1 MTESFIPPERVAS
14 AARRGLRLREKVK
27 AGTEVGVA
35 RARDLSNRRPVSL
48 DTIGRMVSFFAR
60 HGAQRPSNIGTDAE
74 PTPWLVAWLLWG
86 GDAGREWAESVWRR
100 RGDEQQASR
109 MGLAR
114 RGAAQAWSVEEPP
127 AAPNSAM
134 VHNPNGLHL
143 GRAFRVLTAGETVRD
158 GTTGEAL
165 GNFDVATLAEFVRVF
180 EARCSRGEGAPRIDY
195 NHGPSRGMD
204 PTLFGAVVS
213 AYVADDGK
221 RGPGLYVVPGYTD
234 HGRDFVSQHATPDG
248 GSLLSNSPEFAVG
261 PAYARSGGAPDEQ
274 GAYLG
279 GAELLGVA
287 LTGSPQQSEGIIDP
301 VRLSRD
307 GHSTAFAAGEVSY
320 MDPEQEAGEAGNDRM
335 GALEATVAQLAAS
348 VGKLGEGLAAIMAK
362 LDNDGEAIV
371 EMAADSAKMA
381 VEEVTAE
388 AVEEVRAAAEQQM
401 AQLSD
406 DEVVEVEE
414 EMGEMAL
421 ALSRR
426 GVPNSRRQKAWAR
439 KGELARAKI
448 ANRRVVAL
456 SREVEALKARA
467 LDAECDAEIG
477 RLKAQ
482 GLKPAEEATALAYW
496 HAKQRDAQAWS
507 KGNPGVPHPFDKL
520 TADLKARSAM
530 VPRGVLGVQGDD
542 VVSPVSVAGV
552 KAWAKSNGVDF
563 DSNPGI
569 AFSAWERATGHSVK
583 EIKQ

>member
-1 MTESFIPPERVAS
+1 MSESFVPPERVAS

-27 AGTEVGVA
+27 AGTDVGVA

-48 DTIGRMVSFFAR
+48 ETIGRMVSFFAR
-60 HGAQRPSNIGTDAE
+60 HGAQKPANIGTDAS

-86 GDAGREWAESVWRR
+86 GDAGREWSEGVWRR
-100 RGDEQQASR
+100 KGDEQQASR

-114 RGAAQAWSVEEPP
+114 RGAAQAWSVDDPP
-127 AAPNSAM
+127 AAPPSAL
-134 VHNPNGLHL
+134 VHNPGGLHL

-165 GNFDVATLAEFVRVF
+165 GNFDAATLAEFVRVF

-221 RGPGLYVVPGYTD
+221 RGVGLYVVPGYTD
-234 HGRDFVSQHATPDG
+234 HGRDFVAQHATPGG

-261 PAYARSGGAPDEQ
+261 PAYSRSGGAPDEQ
-274 GAYLG
+274 GDYLG

-287 LTGSPQQSEGIIDP
+287 LTGSPQQSEGIIDA
-301 VRLSRD
+301 VRLARD

-320 MDPEQEAGEAGNDRM
+320 MDPEQEAGEAGNDRI
-335 GALEATVAQLAAS
+335 GALEATVAQLAAA
-348 VGKLGEGLAAIMAK
+348 VGKLGEGMAAIVAK
-362 LDNDGEAIV
+362 LENDGEAIV
-371 EMAADSAKMA
+371 EMSADAAKAA
-381 VEEVTAE
+381 VEDVTAE

-406 DEVVEVEE
+406 DEAAEVEV
-414 EMGEMAL
+414 EMGEMSL

-426 GVPNSRRQKAWAR
+426 GTPNARRQKAWAR
-439 KGELARAKI
+439 KGELARAKV
-448 ANRRVVAL
+448 AGRQVVAL
-456 SREVEALKARA
+456 SRQVQALEARA

-477 RLKAQ
+477 RLKVQ
-482 GLKPAEEATALAYW
+482 GLKPSEEATARAYW

-507 KGNPGVPHPFDKL
+507 KGNPGVLHPFDKL
-520 TADLKARSAM
+520 TADIKARSAM

-552 KAWAKSNGVDF
+552 KAWAKANGVDF

-569 AFSAWERATGHSVK
+569 AFSAWERATGHSTK

>member
-1 MTESFIPPERVAS
+1 MTESFVPPERVAS

-27 AGTEVGVA
+27 AGTDVGVA

-127 AAPNSAM
+127 APPRSAM
-134 VHNPNGLHL
+134 VHNPKGLHI
-143 GRAFRVLTAGETVRD
+143 GRAFRVITADAVICDSVTGDVLGCLTAE
-158 GTTGEAL
+158 E
-165 GNFDVATLAEFVRVF
+165 LAEMARVF
-180 EARCSRGEGAPRIDY
+180 EARARLGEASPRIDTD
-195 NHGPSRGMD
+195 HGPARAGNPD
-204 PTLFGAVVS
+204 LFGELVS
-213 AYVADDGK
+213 VFVADDGV
-221 RGPGLYVVPGYTD
+221 RGPGLYVVPGWTD
-234 HGRDFVSQHATPDG
+234 FGRDHVAKHRTPDG
-248 GSLLSNSPEFAVG
+248 EGSILSNSLEFAVR
-261 PAYARSGGAPDEQ
+261 PVYAA
-274 GAYLG
+274 LG
-279 GAELLGVA
+279 GEYIGNAEILGLA
-287 LTGSPQQSEGIIDP
+287 LTGRPVQSETVTDP

-320 MDPEQEAGEAGNDRM
+320 MDPEQEAGEAGNDRI
-335 GALEATVAQLAAS
+335 GALEAGMAQLAAS
-348 VGKLGEGLAAIMAK
+348 VGKLGEGLAALTAK
-362 LDNDGEAIV
+362 LNKDGEGMMEA
-371 EMAADSAKMA
+371 AADALEDA
-381 VEEVTAE
+381 TAE
-388 AVEEVRAAAEQQM
+388 AVEEVRAAAEQRM
-401 AQLSD
+401 SQLSE
-406 DEVVEVEE
+406 DERVEVEE

-426 GVPNSRRQKAWAR
+426 SVPNSRRQKAWAR
-439 KGELARAKI
+439 KAELAGAKL
-448 ANRRVVAL
+448 AGRQVVAL
-456 SREVEALKARA
+456 SREVAVLKARA

-482 GLKPAEEATALAYW
+482 GLKPAEEATARAYW
-496 HAKQRDAQAWS
+496 HAKQREGQAWS
-507 KGNPGVPHPFDKL
+507 KANAGVPHPFDKL

-542 VVSPVSVAGV
+542 VISPVSVAGV
-552 KAWAKSNGVDF
+552 KVWAKSNGVDF

>member
-1 MTESFIPPERVAS
+1 MSESFVPPERVAS

-48 DTIGRMVSFFAR
+48 ETIGRMVSFFAR
-60 HGAQRPSNIGTDAE
+60 HGAQRPANVGTDAS

-86 GDAGREWAESVWRR
+86 GDAGREWAEGVWRR
-100 RGDEQQASR
+100 KGDEQQASR

-127 AAPNSAM
+127 AAPVSAM
-134 VHNPNGLHL
+134 VHNPSGLHL

-165 GNFDVATLAEFVRVF
+165 GNFDAATLAEFVRVF

-234 HGRDFVSQHATPDG
+234 HGRDFVAQHATPGG

-274 GAYLG
+274 GDYLG

-335 GALEATVAQLAAS
+335 GALEATVSQLAAA
-348 VGKLGEGLAAIMAK
+348 VGKLGEGMAAVMAK
-362 LDNDGEAIV
+362 LDKDGEGIMEA
-371 EMAADSAKMA
+371 AADALEDA
-381 VEEVTAE
+381 TAD
-388 AVEEVRAAAEQQM
+388 AVEEVRAAAEQRM
-401 AQLSD
+401 SQLS
-406 DEVVEVEE
+406 EEEAAEVEE

-426 GVPNSRRQKAWAR
+426 GVTNARKQKAWAR
-439 KGELARAKI
+439 KAELAGAKL
-448 ANRRVVAL
+448 AGRQVVAL
-456 SREVEALKARA
+456 SREVAALKARA
-467 LDAECDAEIG
+467 LDAECDVEIG

-482 GLKPAEEATALAYW
+482 GLKPAEEATARAYW
-496 HAKQRDAQAWS
+496 HAKQREAQAWA

-520 TADLKARSAM
+520 TADIKTRSAM

-542 VVSPVSVAGV
+542 APPVNTMEDRV
-552 KAWAKSNGVDF
+552 KAWCKANGRDF
-563 DSNPGI
+563 AN
-569 AFSAWERATGHSVK
+569 SADRREGARAVAASMPDVHIIGGA
-583 EIKQ
+583 Q